1 MYITAK
7 CQQRFRNNPDAYDL
21 VIKKIEFLS
30 DVKDKSI
37 DKLTIY
43 IDSTLFKDSSITD
56 LQTMLQSNK
65 GQVPLYFNIHD
76 TEHNTNIEMY
86 SSKVTVDVNKRLLNF
101 LDDMDKQSGELHSVR
116 YAIN

>member
-1 MYITAK
+1 MLQEEYPVYITAK
-7 CQQRFRNNPDAYDL
+7 CQQRFRNN
-21 VIKKIEFLS
+21 
-30 DVKDKSI
+30 
-37 DKLTIY
+37 IY
-43 IDSTLFKDSSITD
+43 IDSTIFKDASITD
-56 LQTMLQSNK
+56 LQTMLQNNK

-76 TEHNTNIEMY
+76 SEHNTNIEMY